1 VSFNV
6 GSLTIAAGT
15 PDTFKAPSDGMKA
28 IIIGNESG
36 LTVTVTMESGHV
48 QKTLYPGILDWFAVK
63 KGFTGNIKLNPEAML
78 SNVALWP
85 SSSLIFDAIGIRD
98 PEEATMYPISLPRVT
113 NTGNTVNTTGMS
125 GTTFIQN
132 DNNVAGTSIIEATV
146 IGDGSSAVTLTND
159 AIMTLGDA
167 THKGSLTTHGDTSL
181 AETINFHN
189 SNPVHIQQLNGAD
202 FIFESPANTEVGR
215 LTNAG
220 VLDLSAHPG
229 SLKLGVGTLTKL
241 SFFTVSLT
249 TSADLYA
256 HGLGVLPDIIVGV
269 NDGTSSGANPFK
281 YNKSG
286 SNATNANLV
295 ATQNG
300 TFYLLAMKF

>member
-1 VSFNV
+1 MSFNV
-6 GSLTIAAGT
+6 GSLTIAAGV

-48 QKTLYPGILDWFAVK
+48 QKTLYPGILDWFAVR
-63 KGFTGNIKLNPEAML
+63 KGFTGNIKVSPEAML

-85 SSSLIFDAIGIRD
+85 SSFLIFDAIGIHD
-98 PEEATMYPISLPRVT
+98 PEEAAMYPISLPRT
-113 NTGNTVNTTGMS
+113 INTGNTVATTG
-125 GTTFIQN
+125 GTATAIQN
-132 DNNVAGTSIIEATV
+132 DNNAAGTSIIEATV
-146 IGDGSSAVTLTND
+146 TGDGSSAVSLTND
-159 AIMTLGDA
+159 AVMTLGDA

-181 AETINFHN
+181 AETIKFHN
-189 SNPVHIQQLNGAD
+189 TNPVHIQQLNGAD

-220 VLDLSAHPG
+220 VLDLSAYPG
-229 SLKLGVGTLTKL
+229 SLKLGVGTLSKM

-249 TSADLYA
+249 TSAALYA
-256 HGLGVLPDIIVGV
+256 HGLGVLPDMIVGV

-286 SNATNANLV
+286 SDATNANLV